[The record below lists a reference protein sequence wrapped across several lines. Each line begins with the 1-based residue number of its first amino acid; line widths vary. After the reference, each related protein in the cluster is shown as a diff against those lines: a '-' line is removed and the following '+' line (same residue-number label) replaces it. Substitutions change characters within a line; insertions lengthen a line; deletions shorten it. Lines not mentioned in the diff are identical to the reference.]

1 MTEKDIDSV
10 KPLGRYGVGVITE
23 HPAGLLVIA
32 AVIFL
37 TLETIP
43 GSLLFLVATLF
54 AGCPFRILPLAAAPL
69 EKYCFFSLC
78 PLCSP
83 CPLC

>member
-10 KPLGRYGVGVITE
+10 KPFGRYGVGAITE

-32 AVIFL
+32 AVILL

-43 GSLLFLVATLF
+43 EARWFLTATLVAGASFGFVLWL
-54 AGCPFRILPLAAAPL
+54 RHR
-69 EKYCFFSLC
+69 
-78 PLCSP
+78 
-83 CPLC
+83 

>member
-1 MTEKDIDSV
+1 MDRPDIDSV
-10 KPLGRYGVGVITE
+10 KPFGRYGVGVMTE

-43 GSLLFLVATLF
+43 GARWFLAVTLF
-54 AGCPFRILPLAAAPL
+54 VGTSFGFVLWLRHR
-69 EKYCFFSLC
+69 
-78 PLCSP
+78 
-83 CPLC
+83 

>member
-10 KPLGRYGVGVITE
+10 KPFGRYGVGVITE

-43 GSLLFLVATLF
+43 ESRLFLVAALLV
-54 AGCPFRILPLAAAPL
+54 GCAFG
-69 EKYCFFSLC
+69 FFLW
-78 PLCSP
+78 LRHR
-83 CPLC
+83 